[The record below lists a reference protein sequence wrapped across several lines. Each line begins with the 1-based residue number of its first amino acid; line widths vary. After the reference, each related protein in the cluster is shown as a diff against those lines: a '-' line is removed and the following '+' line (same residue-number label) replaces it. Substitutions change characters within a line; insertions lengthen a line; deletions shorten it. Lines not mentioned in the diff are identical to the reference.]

1 MSGWGC
7 VEGGVKERYQK
18 NEAIKS
24 TTNQHYKRYLL
35 LLPGN
40 EKDEEKC
47 VPTILDLLHKRNI
60 DE

>member
-1 MSGWGC
+1 M
-7 VEGGVKERYQK
+7 GGVKERYQK

-40 EKDEEKC
+40 EEDEEKC